1 MNKLI
6 DLLKDHQIGMWC
18 KRAAWVI
25 LVLGIVQVAFNLYSV
40 SRQLNSAGQPFSL
53 TELIQLIGYGLSFLP
68 SILFYFFILYA
79 AAAVANHFVG
89 IEEMDDEEVED
100 QDAALPL

>member
-6 DLLKDHQIGMWC
+6 NLLKDYQIGVWC

-25 LVLGIVQVAFNLYSV
+25 LALGVVQVAFNLYTV
-40 SRQLNSAGQPFSL
+40 SRNLNLAGQPFTL
-53 TELIQLIGYGLSFLP
+53 TEFIQLIGYGLSFLP

-89 IEEMDDEEVED
+89 TEEMDDEEVED